1 MLLNG
6 VKTQTQIRGEQNV
19 NPGLGVCSWHGQLRV
34 TPGRKVFRV
43 FRNISRER
51 DVFSPLFGVCPYNH
65 CMWAAPRKCPA
76 PHLYDQHRCGE
87 PSEGTL
93 PPSSCPHDPAS
104 KDRLA
109 RSYQPFPLELQNK
122 MLMLPFHP
130 YCPSEHETKITT
142 AVSCLKWK
150 WQHFFFRKVFYHLPF
165 HQWHRDSEN
174 QLMQSSQIST
184 NPTDAGN
191 LWQKNFIPWRK
202 FPNS

>member
-1 MLLNG
+1 MG
-6 VKTQTQIRGEQNV
+6 RAECE
-19 NPGLGVCSWHGQLRV
+19 PRLGVCTWHGQA
-34 TPGRKVFRV
+34 GRFLE
-43 FRNISRER
+43 FLETFPERELDIFPPPYLEFLPITTACEQLQGNAQHPPIWPMQMWGALWR
-51 DVFSPLFGVCPYNH
+51 D
-65 CMWAAPRKCPA
+65 
-76 PHLYDQHRCGE
+76 
-87 PSEGTL
+87 T
-93 PPSSCPHDPAS
+93 PPSSCPHDPL

-109 RSYQPFPLELQNK
+109 GSYQPFPLYLQNR
-122 MLMLPFHP
+122 MLVLPFHP

-202 FPNS
+202 LPNS